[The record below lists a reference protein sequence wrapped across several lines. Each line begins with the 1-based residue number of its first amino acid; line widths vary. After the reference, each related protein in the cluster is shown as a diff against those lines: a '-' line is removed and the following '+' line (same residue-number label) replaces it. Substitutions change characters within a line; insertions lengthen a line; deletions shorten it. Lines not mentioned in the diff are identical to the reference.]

1 MTKKGKIGVTT
12 DNIFPIIKKFL
23 YSDHEIFLRELVSN
37 AVDATQKLKA
47 NQIEKIFSSIATF
60 FFFNCNF
67 IYEFL
72 KYEGFNF
79 LIFCYELIVSNL
91 NKDSTD
97 EEADNALNFM
107 NSLMKFTTDVFFQI
121 NIELYTKEAKML
133 LFSIRKAIT
142 KVNFIF

>member
-1 MTKKGKIGVTT
+1 MYEGSKLKKKTYKN
-12 DNIFPIIKKFL
+12 NIFKNEFK
-23 YSDHEIFLRELVSN
+23 VSYY
-37 AVDATQKLKA
+37 
-47 NQIEKIFSSIATF
+47 IEPRVENGATF
-60 FFFNCNF
+60 FFTNFNF
-67 IYEFL
+67 FYEFL

-107 NSLMKFTTDVFFQI
+107 NSLMNFTTDVFFQI